1 MSIDN
6 DDDVSTLP
14 HTDIN
19 DVGVVFVGNVVDD
32 TGDDERKD
40 EPPTHFILKC
50 DLLVSVAAV
59 VVKLGI
65 SSSFVATMIDDDVVI
80 GVVFLTKDIDVGA
93 MPLLLLT
100 RH

>member
-19 DVGVVFVGNVVDD
+19 DVGVVLVGNVVDD

-40 EPPTHFILKC
+40 ELPTHFMLEY
-50 DLLVSVAAV
+50 DVLVFVAV
-59 VVKLGI
+59 VV
-65 SSSFVATMIDDDVVI
+65 V
-80 GVVFLTKDIDVGA
+80 
-93 MPLLLLT
+93 
-100 RH
+100 